1 MDHSYQLYLFIL
13 STTTLFTDI
22 KPSADFSHNWFDAQ
36 NQCLNHGLT
45 TKKDKS
51 SQPYWT
57 GVYRRLTPWINIL
70 GCYPESTD
78 LPQNVVKKTMIIS
91 SVGICQEIC
100 YQKNGYKFAV
110 KVGNDKLVDKLF
122 SFNLF
127 YVYICK
133 TFMF

>member
-1 MDHSYQLYLFIL
+1 MFFLFLVCFIRVISFFFNLKEIL
-13 STTTLFTDI
+13 ITYVLFE
-22 KPSADFSHNWFDAQ
+22 
-36 NQCLNHGLT
+36 
-45 TKKDKS
+45 
-51 SQPYWT
+51 
-57 GVYRRLTPWINIL
+57 

-78 LPQNVVKKTMIIS
+78 LPQYVVKKTMIIS